1 MKRELTLR
9 ELISEFK
16 RKPAPQQIVF
26 LRLAWSVLYFS
37 SLLDSAREFREVA
50 VGLAFTG
57 VARLAKSIG
66 F

>member
-1 MKRELTLR
+1 MKRELTLS

-26 LRLAWSVLYFS
+26 LRLARSVLYFS
-37 SLLDSAREFREVA
+37 SLLDSVRESREVV

-57 VARLAKSIG
+57 VPKLAKSIG

>member
-1 MKRELTLR
+1 MKRQLTLR

-26 LRLAWSVLYFS
+26 LRLVRSALYFS
-37 SLLDSAREFREVA
+37 LDSARESLAVA

-57 VARLAKSIG
+57 VPKLAKSIG